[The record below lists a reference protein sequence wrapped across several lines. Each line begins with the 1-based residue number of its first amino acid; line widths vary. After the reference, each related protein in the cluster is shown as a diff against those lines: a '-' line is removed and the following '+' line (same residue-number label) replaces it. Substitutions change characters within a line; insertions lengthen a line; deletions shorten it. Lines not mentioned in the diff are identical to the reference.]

1 MHRRCFALAVI
12 MLLVLMTTACAS
24 TQIILIESPG
34 CHKCEAAEKTVNG
47 IIEGNKSLE
56 LVHYVYYSDEGHKV
70 IKEHNAK
77 DVPSVVV
84 GNRVIGY
91 KDYNGDTNKLEGM
104 IRDALANKSEGN
116 QSAGNQTSGSS
127 NNSSTTSG
135 NVPEETLPP
144 LQHLTLTAMFTVFTA
159 GLLAGFNPCLL
170 GILVFLASLVMSSSS
185 RRRDMLIMITFFSL
199 GIFTVYLIFGLGMQQ
214 FVQSRSTEDLFR
226 YALTGLLV
234 LLGLSQ
240 VEDARRLHQGKK
252 SLFRTDWVLKYVEA
266 GASHKSLTAYFL
278 IGALFSLVKAP
289 CVGAVYLAILDLI
302 SRGDYR
308 EQGAVYLVLY
318 NMGVILPIIIL
329 GGLIALGL
337 SPEQV
342 DRFRKDYRAQ
352 IRLITGASLLAL
364 APLIYWKVI

>member
-1 MHRRCFALAVI
+1 MHRRCLALAVLA
-12 MLLVLMTTACAS
+12 LLVLLTTTTACAS

-34 CHKCEAAEKTVNG
+34 CHKCAAAEKTING
-47 IIEGNKSLE
+47 IIDGNKSLE
-56 LVHYVYYSDEGHKV
+56 LVHYVYYSDEGHRI
-70 IKEHNAK
+70 IKERNAK
-77 DVPSVVV
+77 DVPSVIV
-84 GNRVIGY
+84 GKSVIGY
-91 KDYNGDTNKLEGM
+91 KDYNGDTDKLERM
-104 IRDALANKSEGN
+104 VREALTNPGRGN
-116 QSAGNQTSGSS
+116 SSSIITPAGNGTVPAGSEAE
-127 NNSSTTSG
+127 
-135 NVPEETLPP
+135 VPP
-144 LQHLTLTAMFTVFTA
+144 LQSLTLPAMLTVFTA

-170 GILVFLASLVMSSSS
+170 GILVFLASIVMSSSG
-185 RRRDMLIMITFFSL
+185 RKRDMLAMITFFSL

-226 YALTGLLV
+226 YALTALLV

-240 VEDARRLHQGKK
+240 VEDARRLHQGKD
-252 SLFRTDWVLKYVEA
+252 SIFRTDWALKYVEA
-266 GASHKSLTAYFL
+266 GASQRSLTAYFL

-302 SRGDYR
+302 AREGYR

-318 NMGVILPIIIL
+318 NLGVILPIIIL

-352 IRLITGASLLAL
+352 IRLITGVSLLAL